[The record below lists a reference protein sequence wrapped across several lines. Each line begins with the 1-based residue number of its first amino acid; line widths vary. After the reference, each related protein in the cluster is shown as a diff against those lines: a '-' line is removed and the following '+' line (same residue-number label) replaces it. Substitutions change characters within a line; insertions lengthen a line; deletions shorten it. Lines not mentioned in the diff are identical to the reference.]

1 MDVTKPTIPQIAD
14 FLNHLFTDRNLK
26 PRTIAGYRTSVADGL
41 GSAGQMV
48 SQSLDLNRLIASFHR
63 DRPSAN
69 RSVPNWDMSLVLLA
83 LTRAPFEPLGKADL
97 KILTFKTVFLLALA
111 SGKRRSEIH
120 AWTFDSFSRKRDW
133 SQVTFSPSTA
143 FIAKNQLASEG
154 PLAIQP
160 VVIPA
165 LKPTLDPSL
174 IQDKSLCPVRALRY
188 YLDKTKDLRKGKKL
202 LFVAIKEGY
211 SKDISKATISSWIK
225 QSIILAY
232 QKSDQEVQNVSQ
244 VKAHEVRALAAS
256 LAFKGGVALDEIMAS
271 CFWRSH
277 STFTNFYLKDLCWHN
292 GDVMKIGPV
301 VAAQHVVN
309 C

>member
-1 MDVTKPTIPQIAD
+1 MAPTYSP
-14 FLNHLFTDRNLK
+14 
-26 PRTIAGYRTSVADGL
+26 VADGL

-69 RSVPNWDMSLVLLA
+69 RSIPNWDLSLVLLA

>member
-1 MDVTKPTIPQIAD
+1 MA
-14 FLNHLFTDRNLK
+14 
-26 PRTIAGYRTSVADGL
+26 
-41 GSAGQMV
+41 
-48 SQSLDLNRLIASFHR
+48 
-63 DRPSAN
+63 
-69 RSVPNWDMSLVLLA
+69 
-83 LTRAPFEPLGKADL
+83 KADL

-120 AWTFDSFSRKRDW
+120 AWTFDSFIWKRDW
-133 SQVTFSPSTA
+133 SEVTFS
-143 FIAKNQLASEG
+143 

-174 IQDKSLCPVRALRY
+174 VQDRSLCPVRALRY

-202 LFVAIKEGY
+202 LSGAIKDGY
-211 SKDISKATISSWIK
+211 SKDISKATVSFWIK

-256 LAFKGGVALDEIMAS
+256 MAFKGGVALGEIMAS

-277 STFTNFYLKDLCWHN
+277 STFTNFYLKDLCWQN
-292 GDVMKIGPV
+292 GDIMKIGPV
-301 VAAQHVVN
+301 VGAQHVVN
-309 C
+309 CKQVMSLL